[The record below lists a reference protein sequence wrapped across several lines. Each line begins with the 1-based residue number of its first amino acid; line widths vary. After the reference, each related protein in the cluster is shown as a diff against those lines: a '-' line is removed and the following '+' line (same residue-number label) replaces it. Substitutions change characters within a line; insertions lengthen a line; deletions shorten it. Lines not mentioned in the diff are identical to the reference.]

1 MHFISSSLNTI
12 RIYPSS
18 HSITRVLYSYALPH
32 FLFLFFVLLPKAKG
46 DIIVAFMH
54 YGEELTL
61 GPVSS
66 QKHINKHL
74 MSLGVDMII
83 GAHPHVLQDHCLRD
97 NKLIAYSLGNFLFH
111 TNQPPSAVDPV
122 THSYG
127 STSDYKYLLTE
138 WKDRVGKYL
147 GGWHDVNTSPCPI
160 LTTSPQNISVFLEY
174 GKRKKY

>member
-1 MHFISSSLNTI
+1 MLTSCTLPYLFIYLF
-12 RIYPSS
+12 IY
-18 HSITRVLYSYALPH
+18 LYAL
-32 FLFLFFVLLPKAKG
+32 LPQAKV
-46 DIIVAFMH
+46 DMIVAFMH
-54 YGEELTL
+54 YGRELTL

-74 MSLGVDMII
+74 ISLGVDIII
-83 GAHPHVLQDHCLRD
+83 GAHPHVLQDHCLQD

-138 WKDRVGKYL
+138 WKGRLRKCL
-147 GGWHDVNTSPCPI
+147 GGLLDVNT
-160 LTTSPQNISVFLEY
+160 
-174 GKRKKY
+174 

>member
-1 MHFISSSLNTI
+1 
-12 RIYPSS
+12 
-18 HSITRVLYSYALPH
+18 
-32 FLFLFFVLLPKAKG
+32 
-46 DIIVAFMH
+46 MH

-83 GAHPHVLQDHCLRD
+83 GAHAHVLQDHCLRD

-138 WKDRVGKYL
+138 WKDRVGKCL
-147 GGWHDVNTSPCPI
+147 GGSLDLNTSPCPI
-160 LTTSPQNISVFLEY
+160 LTTSPQIFQSFSSMGKEKNI
-174 GKRKKY
+174 KRLV

>member
-1 MHFISSSLNTI
+1 
-12 RIYPSS
+12 
-18 HSITRVLYSYALPH
+18 
-32 FLFLFFVLLPKAKG
+32 
-46 DIIVAFMH
+46 MH

-74 MSLGVDMII
+74 SSLGVDMII

-111 TNQPPSAVDPV
+111 TYQPPSAVDPV

-147 GGWHDVNTSPCPI
+147 GG
-160 LTTSPQNISVFLEY
+160 
-174 GKRKKY
+174 

>member
-1 MHFISSSLNTI
+1 MNTI

-18 HSITRVLYSYALPH
+18 HSITCLLTSCTLPY
-32 FLFLFFVLLPKAKG
+32 LFIYLFVLLPQAKV

-54 YGEELTL
+54 YGRELAL
-61 GPVSS
+61 EPFPS
-66 QKHINKHL
+66 QKRINKHL

-83 GAHPHVLQDHCLRD
+83 GTHPHVLQDHCLHD

-138 WKDRVGKYL
+138 WKGRLGKCL
-147 GGWHDVNTSPCPI
+147 GG
-160 LTTSPQNISVFLEY
+160 
-174 GKRKKY
+174 